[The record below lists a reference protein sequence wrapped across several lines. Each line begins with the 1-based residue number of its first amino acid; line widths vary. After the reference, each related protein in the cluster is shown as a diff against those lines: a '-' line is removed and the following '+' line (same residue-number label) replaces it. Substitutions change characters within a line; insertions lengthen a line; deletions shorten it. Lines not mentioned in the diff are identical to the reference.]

1 MSKGD
6 PEFRVSSMTVK
17 KTRVTFNEKHIEEAL
32 RKAYK
37 LKGDVEFFWNC
48 GQVTTVDVTVTEVT
62 ETE

>member
-32 RKAYK
+32 RKVYN
-37 LKGDVEFFWNC
+37 LKGNVRFDWHESNMSVDVEI
-48 GQVTTVDVTVTEVT
+48 TEVT